1 MKKLLF
7 IFLFFPLTSQAQ
19 SGDKNF
25 IDQNYI
31 EVTGKS
37 EMEVTPDMIYL
48 KIFLSEKD
56 NKSKAPL
63 AERENAMISK
73 LNEIGIDITKDL
85 LMKDI
90 SSNFKY
96 YFLLKSDIL
105 LSKEYQLIVHDA
117 KTASKVIIELEKLGI
132 SNVSLDKLDNSN
144 MEKYRK
150 DVKIDAIKAAKNKA
164 ESLATA
170 IGQSVGR
177 AIYIQELESNSRGTS
192 APVNS
197 FVFKG
202 MSDQLYGSRA
212 ADPEIDF
219 EKMKIEYSILCRF
232 ELK

>member
-7 IFLFFPLTSQAQ
+7 ILLFFPLISQAQ

-56 NKSKAPL
+56 NKNKAPL

-73 LNEIGIDITKDL
+73 LKEIGIDITKDL

-96 YFLLKSDIL
+96 YFLQKSDIL

-144 MEKYRK
+144 MAKYRK

-164 ESLATA
+164 EYLATA

-177 AIYIQELESNSRGTS
+177 AIYIQELESNYRGTS

-202 MSDQLYGSRA
+202 VSDQLYGSRA

-219 EKMKIEYSILCRF
+219 EKMKIEYSIMCRF